1 MFGGLRFFVGRCLAL
16 ERDLQFLRK
25 VPVCASILIGN
36 LTKKDAR
43 AKEGCNFFTERVTH
57 SLNQRPLD
65 REISIRYDQASQS
78 NTVK

>member
-1 MFGGLRFFVGRCLAL
+1 V
-16 ERDLQFLRK
+16 LQF
-25 VPVCASILIGN
+25 LIGN